1 MSHHRPRDRRSVAV
15 VGGLVI
21 AMLLAACGGGDADD
35 GDTGARET
43 GEREPTASTSTSTT
57 APEPEWVMQEGGEE
71 CVCADGSDFVYFSR
85 VDDPERVLLY
95 FQGGGAC
102 FTAETCRFEDGT
114 YKADTGP
121 DDNPE
126 GGEGIFDLDHPGNPF
141 AGWSM
146 VFVPYCTGD
155 VHIGDATTVYA
166 EGLTVEHN
174 GFPNAMAAYRH
185 LVETF
190 PDATEVVV
198 AGSSAGGVP
207 APIFAGYASDDL
219 PDARVTALSDA
230 SGGYPS
236 TPLVNTTIGS
246 LWGAFRNVPDWP
258 EAAGVTPEA
267 FGIPDLFVL
276 AGRHDPDIVFG
287 RYDNAYD
294 QVQRS
299 FSALAGITG
308 GLPEMLDLNEQR
320 IEGAGV
326 DLSVYVA
333 PGEEHTILTRPEL
346 YDLTVEGRPFLDWVR
361 TLIGGDPPGDV
372 RCVDCGAPTATG

>member
-1 MSHHRPRDRRSVAV
+1 MGHRRHRLVAV
-15 VGGLVI
+15 ACGLV
-21 AMLLAACGGGDADD
+21 LALVAAGCGGDDD
-35 GDTGARET
+35 GSAARDPGPET
-43 GEREPTASTSTSTT
+43 TSTSTT
-57 APEPEWVMQEGGEE
+57 TPPEPEWVMHEGGEG
-71 CVCADGSDFVYFSR
+71 CTCADGSEFVFFSR
-85 VDDPERVLLY
+85 VDDPERVVLY

-102 FTAETCRFEDGT
+102 FTAEMCRFEDGT
-114 YKADTGP
+114 YKVRTGP

-155 VHIGDATTVYA
+155 VHIGDATTEYA

-174 GFPNAMAAYRH
+174 GFPNGMAAYDH
-185 LVETF
+185 LVDTF

-198 AGSSAGGVP
+198 TGSSAGGVP
-207 APIFAGYASDDL
+207 VPMFGGFAADDL
-219 PDARVTALSDA
+219 PDARVTVLADA

-246 LWGAFRNVPDWP
+246 LWGAYRNLPDWP
-258 EAAGVTPEA
+258 EAAGVTPEE

-276 AGRHDPDIVFG
+276 AGTHDPDIVMG
-287 RYDNAYD
+287 RYDNAHD
-294 QVQRS
+294 EVQRS

-308 GLPEMLDLNEQR
+308 GLREVLDLNEQR
-320 IEGAGV
+320 VEAAGV

-333 PGEEHTILTRPEL
+333 PGEGHTILGRPAL
-346 YDLTVEGRPFLDWVR
+346 YDLVVEGRSFLDWLT
-361 TLIGGDPPGDV
+361 TLVSGEAPGDV
-372 RCVDCGAPTATG
+372 RCVDCDSPIDGT